1 MIDYERGWTQWGD
14 MIRYSPAPFHRR
26 RLILELADE
35 VPFES
40 VLDVG
45 CGNGELLLALS
56 RRRPLRRVIGMD
68 IAASIIDENR
78 STFPNFEFHRMDIGS
93 GWLPTEC
100 DLVVCSEV
108 IEPWSSGSRRWCI
121 CGACARGISS

>member
-1 MIDYERGWTQWGD
+1 MTDYERGWTQWGD

-26 RLILELADE
+26 RLIMKLADE

-56 RRRPLRRVIGMD
+56 RRRPLRRLVGVD
-68 IAASIIDENR
+68 IAASVIDENR
-78 STFPNFEFHRMDIGS
+78 RTFPDFEFHHLDIGS
-93 GWLPTEC
+93 GSLPLEC
-100 DLVVCSEV
+100 DLVICSAE
-108 IEPWSSGSRRWCI
+108 R
-121 CGACARGISS
+121 AK